1 MGLRAQEADQF
12 EVNSVAERLAPYEL
26 SSSTPLSRAEGVD
39 NDLVE
44 KAVTLLKVMP
54 LNQHRETVENLVS
67 PNDPQRGR
75 RAVDALIDAAF
86 VTEDERGHLHQTV
99 GRAS

>member
-1 MGLRAQEADQF
+1 MRLRAQEADEF
-12 EVNSVAERLAPYEL
+12 EVGGVAERLARYEL
-26 SSSTPLSRAEGVD
+26 SRFKPVSDAEEVD
-39 NDLVE
+39 SDLVE

-54 LNQHRETVENLVS
+54 LNQHRQTVENLVS

-75 RAVDALIDAAF
+75 RALDALIDAAL

-99 GRAS
+99 